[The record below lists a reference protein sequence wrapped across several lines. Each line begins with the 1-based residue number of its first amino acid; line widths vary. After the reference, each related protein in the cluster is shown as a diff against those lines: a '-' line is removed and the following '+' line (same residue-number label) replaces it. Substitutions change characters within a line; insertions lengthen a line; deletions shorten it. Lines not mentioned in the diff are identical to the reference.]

1 MFSVGELFN
10 RLSGFLGRVLGIAG
24 NPSGGTHAVGMT
36 SRHAINATGDAQ
48 IIRPMVPAVAGY
60 EKRLDPINLMLPA
73 RLASVAKLNTRA
85 GRKPIGSNAVQ
96 HGAPQIPVVRVGAK
110 KQRATATGPRVLR
123 PSAPRLSAQIIAFP
137 VGDDLAAAKAAL
149 QALAA

>member
-60 EKRLDPINLMLPA
+60 EKRLDPINLMLPS

-85 GRKPIGSNAVQ
+85 GRTPRLSKPVR
-96 HGAPQIPVVRVGAK
+96 HDAPLIPVARVGAK
-110 KQRATATGPRVLR
+110 KQRAMATGIRVLR
-123 PSAPRLSAQIIAFP
+123 PSAPRPSAQIIAFP
-137 VGDDLAAAKAAL
+137 VGNDMAAAKAARHS
-149 QALAA
+149 LAA